1 MKTEI
6 STDRNAAVELLRKGE
21 VVALPTETVYGLA
34 ADALNP
40 IAVAKIFE
48 AKGRPQFDPLIVH
61 LPDQDWLKRVADI
74 APATASPSG
83 GGQDRELISSLAR
96 RFWPG
101 PFTMVLSKQEVVPE
115 IVTAG
120 LNTVAVRIS
129 AHPVFTEIIRAFG
142 KPLAAPSANRFGRI
156 SPTTAKHVM
165 DELGGHVPLIIDA
178 GPATH
183 GIESTIVA
191 IHDGKIDILR
201 RGPITSEQLSEF
213 GKVEIAKANEKISA
227 PGQLASHYAPKTQLR
242 IVDDAEAFTPKENQ
256 RVALLAWKTSRNDG
270 FPAVGLQTRR
280 SGDRRSLKFVA
291 VRCLSEKQDLREA
304 AANLFR
310 YLRELDALDV
320 DLIVAERVPLEGI
333 GAAILDRLQRASH
346 A

>member
-6 STDRNAAVELLRKGE
+6 STDRKAAVELLRQGE
-21 VVALPTETVYGLA
+21 IVALPTETVYGLA

-48 AKGRPQFDPLIVH
+48 AKGRPRFDPLIVH
-61 LPDQDWLKRVADI
+61 IPGQDWLEKIADL
-74 APATASPSG
+74 PT
-83 GGQDRELISSLAR
+83 QDRQLVLQLAKK
-96 RFWPG
+96 FWPG
-101 PFTMVLSKQEVVPE
+101 PFTMVLPKREIVPE

-120 LNTVAVRIS
+120 LDTVAVRIS
-129 AHPVFTEIIRAFG
+129 AHPIFSEIVQAFG

-156 SPTTAKHVM
+156 SPTTAKHVR
-165 DELGGHVPLIIDA
+165 DELDGQIPLIIDA
-178 GPATH
+178 GPTTH

-191 IHDGKIDILR
+191 VRDGKIDILR
-201 RGPITSEQLSEF
+201 RGPITSEQLSMF
-213 GKVEIAKANEKISA
+213 GKVGIATERDRISA
-227 PGQLASHYAPKTQLR
+227 PGQLPSHYAPKTPLR
-242 IVDDAEAFTPKENQ
+242 VVDDLKSFTPLANQ
-256 RVALLAWKTSRNDG
+256 RCALLAWNPIANDE
-270 FPAVGLQTRR
+270 R
-280 SGDRRSLKFVA
+280 FVA
-291 VRCLSEKQDLREA
+291 IRNLSEGQDLREA

-320 DLIVAERVPLEGI
+320 DLIVAERVPLEGL